1 MRRSDIVCALLLG
14 GAGLFAIF
22 FLIPRYV
29 APSPWAGDLPP
40 SFMPYVAAIAGTVAM
55 AVLLAERLLIP
66 SAANEPAPFTRRS
79 ASYLAVVTLVLAV
92 AFLLF
97 EHIGYLF
104 GAAFLVAGF
113 MTIARAGARATA
125 IAAVAFPVV
134 LWLLFNELLGFPL
147 P

>member
-1 MRRSDIVCALLLG
+1 MRRSDIVCALLFG

-55 AVLLAERLLIP
+55 AALLAERLLV
-66 SAANEPAPFTRRS
+66 SSTADEPAPFTRRS
-79 ASYLAVVTLVLAV
+79 AAYIGVVSLVLV
-92 AFLLF
+92 TAFLLF
-97 EHIGYLF
+97 EHVGYLF